1 MNSYNEDSIERLSKI
16 AQTYPDVIFSVS
28 VGNENTPDESEKHW
42 GLYNEDRTP
51 KPVVKE
57 LLK

>member
-1 MNSYNEDSIERLSKI
+1 MRILLSAFLKI

-28 VGNENTPDESEKHW
+28 VGNENTPDEAEKHW